1 MSGHK
6 RLDIAS
12 LLSALKEAE
21 LDADS
26 DNQSSARSYHSNG
39 HDGLTDDEAPQ
50 ALEAQAPQ
58 ALEAPQAP
66 QAPADNSTITKL
78 SCSLSQRFV
87 ASPRNRIE

>member
-39 HDGLTDDEAPQ
+39 HDGLTDDEALQ
-50 ALEAQAPQ
+50 ELEA
-58 ALEAPQAP
+58 